1 VYNEDE
7 EKNVAPYVVF
17 LSCYRIRENE
27 DVKKDVF
34 FFFFA
39 LSIRAHH
46 HRIHIHTD
54 IHHKSYEAL
63 VKSNMTIDIQSSPFL
78 IFQLYIFTSI
88 PMMMIY
94 FSLINF
100 FP

>member
-1 VYNEDE
+1 MYNEDE
-7 EKNVAPYVVF
+7 EKKKKNVAPNIVF

-46 HRIHIHTD
+46 HHHRIRIRID
-54 IHHKSYEAL
+54 IYNKSYEAL
-63 VKSNMTIDIQSSPFL
+63 VKSNMTIDIQSSPPL
-78 IFQLYIFTSI
+78 ILQLLILCTYAHT
-88 PMMMIY
+88 Y
-94 FSLINF
+94 FRYD
-100 FP
+100 